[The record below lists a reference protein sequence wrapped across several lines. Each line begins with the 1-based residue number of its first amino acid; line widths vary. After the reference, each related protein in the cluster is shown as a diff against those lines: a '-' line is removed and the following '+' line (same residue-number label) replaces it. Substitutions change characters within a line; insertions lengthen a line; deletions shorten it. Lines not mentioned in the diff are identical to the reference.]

1 MLRQILGYILAWLSM
16 SLLSSLISLVFLPL
30 MFIGRRIKAL
40 APVMTF
46 LSSALSMFV
55 ALLIFIWLCGRIEIQ
70 PTYLMFFL
78 PYLAVVTN
86 NFRRID
92 RAKKSR
98 PTVEES
104 AGEDYDPRLQVK
116 MEYGY
121 LLGDVSGWIL
131 FLLSLSRLPLY

>member
-1 MLRQILGYILAWLSM
+1 MLRQIIGYILAWLSM
-16 SLLSSLISLVFLPL
+16 SLLSSLLSLIFFPL

-40 APVMTF
+40 AAVMTF
-46 LSSALSMFV
+46 FSSAVSMFV
-55 ALLIFIWLCGRIEIQ
+55 ALLIFVWICGKTEIQ

-78 PYLAVVTN
+78 PYLAVVSN

-92 RAKKSR
+92 RAKKSK
-98 PTVEES
+98 PTVEEI
-104 AGEDYDPRLQVK
+104 AGEDYEPSLQLR

-121 LLGDVSGWIL
+121 LIGDISGWLL